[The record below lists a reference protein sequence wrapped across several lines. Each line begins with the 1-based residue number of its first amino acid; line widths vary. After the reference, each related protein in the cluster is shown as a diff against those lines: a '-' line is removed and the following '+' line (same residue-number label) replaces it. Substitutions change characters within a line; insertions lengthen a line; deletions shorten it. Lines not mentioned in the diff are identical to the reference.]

1 MQISNELFLDTVIR
15 LEALTLNYCN
25 VSLAKD
31 NFFTHFSLSLVII
44 MRGRE
49 QQPNTQTREEIPA
62 DKNRTKQQVGK
73 STSPPPRIRS
83 GVAELVDGGPGRRR
97 QDAEIDPPLDTA
109 QVREPPPLL
118 PVLLRHAPPLPR
130 FSRRWI

>member
-31 NFFTHFSLSLVII
+31 KFFSLSPSLVII

-49 QQPNTQTREEIPA
+49 QEPNTQTREEIPA

-130 FSRRWI
+130 FSRRRI

>member
-31 NFFTHFSLSLVII
+31 NFLPIFFSLVIV

-73 STSPPPRIRS
+73 SASPPPRIRG
-83 GVAELVDGGPGRRR
+83 GVAELVDGGLGRRR
-97 QDAEIDPPLDTA
+97 QDAEIDPPPDTA

-130 FSRRWI
+130 FSRRQI